1 MPLRLKFQLDP
12 SIDTQHENTSVINT
26 YVIRTANKCYKV
38 NKYIAM
44 AIRRISLMIL
54 FVFCLNEATG
64 NLIVETKSGKI
75 SGKEVK
81 SIFPGE
87 KYYSFLSI
95 PYALPPIGDLRFKA
109 PVPHPGWEDVLE
121 AKNAR
126 KTCAQFNLPQ
136 RSVPSYGFTGDED
149 CLHLSIHTPKPP
161 SSENALPVIVFLY
174 NEHFKVSYNATK
186 EYGND
191 FFMREEVIIVTL
203 NHRLGSLGFVSFEDE
218 ILPGNNG
225 IRDVILALKWV
236 KDNINNFGGDPSKI
250 TLMGNYGGGVIV
262 DILLHSPKAKGLF
275 SAAVMQSQT
284 SFHPLY
290 IPKNPKKR
298 AIALADQLNK
308 TVTTSELFLQRMSD
322 ISAFE
327 ITKADILS
335 QDGDEGRLFQRGT
348 VQFGPVLEIEHDDA
362 ILTKYPEISTVPV
375 SVPVMI
381 GFNSRE
387 AIELSEGFLTIPA
400 HLSRIVKD
408 IHFSFPRRVNYHLKV
423 DDNIYLKANKYIRK
437 FYFEKGS
444 GKGNEQGELMNLIED
459 MLVFYPIDF
468 TVHKYTNNTD
478 IPVYYYMFDYSGEL
492 NFRKK
497 KILERV
503 RSLDG
508 TWGASIGDELCYL
521 FVCQKHRKVYRKL
534 LESED
539 SEEIKVLR
547 TMVKLFTDFAKTG
560 NPTPP
565 GSDFTWIPATKDDRE
580 CLIISDTLKIQ
591 PNLYRDKV
599 KFWDDFI
606 EKYEKLA
613 VDGVVKDIKDEL

>member
-1 MPLRLKFQLDP
+1 MTAP
-12 SIDTQHENTSVINT
+12 SV
-26 YVIRTANKCYKV
+26 
-38 NKYIAM
+38 
-44 AIRRISLMIL
+44 SLIVL
-54 FVFCLNEATG
+54 FVFCLSEAIG
-64 NLIVETKSGKI
+64 NVIVETKSGKI
-75 SGKEVK
+75 SGLEVK

-95 PYALPPIGDLRFKA
+95 PYAEPSIGDLRFKA

-121 AKNAR
+121 AK
-126 KTCAQFNLPQ
+126 KLQKSCAQLNSPQ
-136 RSVPSYGFTGDED
+136 RRIKRYGFTGDED
-149 CLHLSIHTPKPP
+149 CLHLSIHTPKLP

-174 NEHFKVSYNATK
+174 NENFKISYNASK

-191 FFMREEVIIVTL
+191 FFMKEEVIIVTL

-225 IRDVILALKWV
+225 IRDVILALKWI

-290 IPKNPKKR
+290 FPNNPKKR
-298 AIALADQLNK
+298 AIALADQLNEK
-308 TVTTSELFLQRMSD
+308 VTTSELFLQRMSS
-322 ISAFE
+322 IPAIKLTSAD
-327 ITKADILS
+327 ALS
-335 QDGDEGRLFQRGT
+335 QDADEGSIFQRGT
-348 VQFGPVLEIEHDDA
+348 VQFGPVLEIKHDDA
-362 ILTKYPEISTVPV
+362 IITEFPENSTVPV

-387 AIELSEGFLTIPA
+387 AIELSERFLHVPE
-400 HLSRIVKD
+400 HLSRIIRD
-408 IHFSFPRRVNYHLKV
+408 IHLTFPRRVNYRFKV
-423 DDNIYLKANKYIRK
+423 DDNIYLKANKDIRK
-437 FYFEKGS
+437 FYFDKAS
-444 GKGNEQGELMNLIED
+444 GISNKQGEFMNLVGD
-459 MLVFYPIDF
+459 MMVFYPIDY
-468 TVHKYTNNTD
+468 TIRKYTSNAD
-478 IPVYYYMFDYSGEL
+478 APVYYYMFDYSGEL

-497 KILERV
+497 KVLEEA

-521 FVCQKHRKVYRKL
+521 FVCQKHRKVYKKL
-534 LESED
+534 LESKD
-539 SEEIKVLR
+539 SEEIKVIW
-547 TMVKLFTDFAKTG
+547 TMVKLFTDFAKTR

-580 CLIISDTLKIQ
+580 CLIISDKLKMQ

-599 KFWDDFI
+599 TFWDDFI